1 MKKPKKINLGE
12 LFEVS
17 GKLYT
22 IVHPRT
28 PTQTGM
34 CNDHN
39 HIVITL
45 IRLN

>member
-12 LFEVS
+12 LFEVR

-22 IVHPRT
+22 IVHPST
-28 PTQTGM
+28 PTQTGL

-39 HIVITL
+39 HIVFTVTKI
-45 IRLN
+45 